1 MYPKSVSF
9 LTIFLA
15 VACIIPNDL
24 LSQNQSQ
31 IQSVNME
38 ATVQTNPASIRLN
51 WKPDTLADR
60 WLVFRKKPQQGS
72 FSKNLATLQGG
83 TTQYADTTV
92 QVGKGYEYR
101 VVKFGPQNALGAGY
115 LSSGIQLAANHFRGR
130 MALVMDQRL
139 KDTLRNAI
147 DKFKK
152 DLTGSGWAVTPLY
165 LDTGL
170 AAKAV
175 KDSITQLKNKYP
187 DTLEAVLLL
196 GQIPVPYSGNF
207 SNNTV
212 PDGHNDHTGAW
223 PADVFYATENGA
235 WTDLQ
240 SFDTTSK
247 FKRNHNRPRDNK
259 YDQSSLEDVKAGAD
273 LMIGRV
279 DLSDLPAFNES
290 EFTLL
295 KRYLQKDHQY
305 RHGNMAIQQQG
316 VVDGNFNI
324 AEGFG
329 QNGYRNFS
337 PLVGKNNVTKGTYHS
352 ALTDS
357 SFLWSYG
364 AGPGSMNEANG
375 IASTSDFASDTF
387 NGVFT
392 MIFGSYFGDFDGENN
407 LMRAALASKGS
418 LLSVSWAGR
427 PHWHYHPMGMGAPL
441 GKAAKLT
448 QNNAAIPPSQS
459 STYFTGFGAGGV
471 YVALMGDPTLTL
483 YPYEG
488 PTKLTNSVVKPTGSG
503 QSFGTVQLSWSAS
516 AGASGYYVYRY
527 DSALDRYQVL
537 NSTPVSGTQFEDTAV
552 ESSEHQYMVRAVRL
566 KASPSGSY
574 YQLSQGV
581 FDTASSLRIS
591 GTSDPIS
598 TESLSVY
605 PNPAKKQVQVSIPD
619 HIHQGS
625 LVLTNGQGKVIAK
638 RKIEFRSNTVPF
650 SVKGFASGVYF
661 LKLEGAKKPVA
672 PKKIIVH

>member
-1 MYPKSVSF
+1 
-9 LTIFLA
+9 
-15 VACIIPNDL
+15 
-24 LSQNQSQ
+24 
-31 IQSVNME
+31 ME
-38 ATVQTNPASIRLN
+38 ATVQTNPASIKLN

-60 WLVFRKKPQQGS
+60 WVVFRKKPQQNN
-72 FSKNLATLQGG
+72 FSKTLATVQGG
-83 TTQYADTTV
+83 TTQYEDTTV
-92 QVGKGYEYR
+92 QEGKAYEYR
-101 VVKFGPQNALGAGY
+101 VVKFGSQGALGTGY
-115 LSSGIQLAANHFRGR
+115 LSSGIELAPRHFRGR
-130 MALVMDQRL
+130 IALIMDQRL
-139 KDTLRNAI
+139 KDTLRGVI
-147 DKFKK
+147 EQFKQ
-152 DLTGSGWAVTPLY
+152 DLTGSGWAVEPLY

-170 AAKAV
+170 AVPAV
-175 KDSITQLKNKYP
+175 KNSITQLRSKYP
-187 DTLEAVLLL
+187 DTLEAALLL

-207 SNNTV
+207 KNDNV

-223 PADVFYATENGA
+223 PADVFYATEGGA

-240 SFDTTSK
+240 AFDTASK
-247 FKRNHNRPRDNK
+247 FKRNHNKPADGK
-259 YDQSSLEDVKAGAD
+259 YDQSSLEDVKAEAD

-279 DLSDLPAFNES
+279 DLSDLPAFSES

-305 RHGNMAIQQQG
+305 RHGKMAIKQRG
-316 VVDGNFNI
+316 VVDGNFNM
-324 AEGFG
+324 GFG
-329 QNGYRNFS
+329 QNGYRNFP
-337 PLVGKNNVTKGTYHS
+337 PLVGKDKVTKGTYQP

-364 AGPGSMNEANG
+364 AGPGTMDEANG

-441 GKAAKLT
+441 GMAAKLT

-459 STYFTGFGAGGV
+459 STYFTGLGAGGV

-488 PTKLTNSVVKPTGSG
+488 PSQLSNNVVKPTGSG
-503 QSFGTVQLSWSAS
+503 KSFGKVQLSWSPS
-516 AGASGYYVYRY
+516 AQASGYYIYRY
-527 DSALDRYQVL
+527 DTSLERYRVL
-537 NSTPVSGTQFEDTAV
+537 NDTPVTATQFEDTATT
-552 ESSEHQYMVRAVRL
+552 SDKHQYMVRAVRL

-581 FDTASSLRIS
+581 FDTATSLKIS
-591 GTSDPIS
+591 GASDPRAS
-598 TESLSVY
+598 QPLSIY
-605 PNPAKKQVQVSIPD
+605 PNPAEEQVNVSIPD
-619 HIHQGS
+619 DISQGS
-625 LVLTNGQGKVIAK
+625 FSLTNAHGKVIAS
-638 RKIEFRSNTVPF
+638 REVDARSSTIRF
-650 SVKGFASGVYF
+650 SVKGYASGVYF
-661 LKLEGAKKPVA
+661 LKLEGAKRRIA